1 MTLEELQAAL
11 EAEKQRSEALLKE
24 KEQLEQN
31 VKNQNSYITK
41 LEQNVKKPEQQIGGP
56 TITDKRLSEYL
67 ARNMKRDAIDEAFA
81 VINQN
86 VAPEIVECLKPEVL
100 AMIDKTMTI
109 DRTQPSYVIDAFNII
124 YGSAMTNK
132 NHKIHQIG
140 KAPEPKP
147 ATAPAQPGPAQQVA
161 QPVAA
166 QPAINEQLKAFMGT
180 TPTMT
185 PSDKSAVQAPP
196 NTSPTP
202 IANTRDAMS
211 RFKDAIKNAG
221 ANRFS

>member
-11 EAEKQRSEALLKE
+11 EAEKQKSEALLKE

-41 LEQNVKKPEQQIGGP
+41 LEQNVKKPEQQIGSP

-147 ATAPAQPGPAQQVA
+147 AAAPV
-161 QPVAA
+161 QPVPVQQAA
-166 QPAINEQLKAFMGT
+166 QPTVNEQLKAFMGT

-211 RFKDAIKNAG
+211 RFKDAVRNAG